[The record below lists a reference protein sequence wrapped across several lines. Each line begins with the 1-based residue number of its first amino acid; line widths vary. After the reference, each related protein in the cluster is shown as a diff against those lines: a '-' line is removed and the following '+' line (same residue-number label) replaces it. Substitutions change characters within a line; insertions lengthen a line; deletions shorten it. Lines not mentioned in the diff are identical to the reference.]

1 MQTHRHTCIKHT
13 KFSPHSSF
21 PQEPLHDCFACA
33 CICVHLHSRNT
44 RSYTCAYTD
53 IPVVVCPVTQSP
65 LLYIIIVVIQHH
77 RCSCLN
83 VCNACY
89 QYTHTCT
96 CTCSRYN
103 SVCKVTCSGGVVC
116 IEILDEVWLSSF
128 PQLHK
133 GSNLICECIYPC
145 LVPLKGCSEYG
156 RARPGGCYLSPI
168 SNAVSNF

>member
-1 MQTHRHTCIKHT
+1 MEAVTVVDLFTMYMYVLLKYGVMLLPFNIHV
-13 KFSPHSSF
+13 
-21 PQEPLHDCFACA
+21 
-33 CICVHLHSRNT
+33 CV
-44 RSYTCAYTD
+44 C

-65 LLYIIIVVIQHH
+65 LLYIIIVVILHH

-89 QYTHTCT
+89 PYTRTCT

-116 IEILDEVWLSSF
+116 IEILDEVWLSSS

-133 GSNLICECIYPC
+133 GSNLICECI
-145 LVPLKGCSEYG
+145 LVWFL
-156 RARPGGCYLSPI
+156 
-168 SNAVSNF
+168 